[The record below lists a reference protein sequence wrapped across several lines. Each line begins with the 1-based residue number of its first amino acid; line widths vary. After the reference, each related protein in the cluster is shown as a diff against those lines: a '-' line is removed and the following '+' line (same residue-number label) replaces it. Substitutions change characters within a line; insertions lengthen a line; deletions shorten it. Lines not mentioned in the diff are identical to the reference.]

1 MQEVSG
7 LAAAFSNTSHAFE
20 NGLTVGGDKFFAI
33 RADERSIY
41 GKKVSVDWVFDSW
54 ARTD

>member
-7 LAAAFSNTSHAFE
+7 LATAFSNTSHAFE

-41 GKKVSVDWVFDSW
+41 GKKVSRLLGIWQPGQS
-54 ARTD
+54 